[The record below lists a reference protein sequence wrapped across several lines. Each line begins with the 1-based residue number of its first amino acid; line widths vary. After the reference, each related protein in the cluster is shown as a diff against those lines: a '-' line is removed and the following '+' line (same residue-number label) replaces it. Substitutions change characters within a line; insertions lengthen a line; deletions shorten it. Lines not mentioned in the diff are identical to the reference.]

1 MSTEFDASEFV
12 DSDFETARKNSLQSA
27 SVVRASL
34 AAETSRAP
42 TREEVDGKV
51 TDMQQ
56 KLAELKRTQQE
67 LERERAA
74 LEETR
79 RRQMEF
85 TTGRQE
91 MVQHLTRGV
100 SLLEEAE
107 FAARR
112 DAEQMSKTL
121 IDLRESLVKVQS
133 VQEQSWTKDNFN
145 VELTRGLTTIENAR
159 MEWNTARLK
168 FSLLDG
174 ALAAEAEPSAP
185 VNPGPQWFVPKNYQE
200 LCKIGLAL
208 TWPIALTGL
217 AIVLALFLR
226 R

>member
-1 MSTEFDASEFV
+1 MIAQLERENFFELSLQFSSRRNKVAFMSNAFDASEFI
-12 DSDFETARKNSLQSA
+12 DDDFQAARKSA
-27 SVVRASL
+27 GGNPFAVAPS
-34 AAETSRAP
+34 EPDRAP
-42 TREEVDGKV
+42 TREEGDSKAGK
-51 TDMQQ
+51 TQQ

-67 LERERAA
+67 LERERAT

-145 VELTRGLTTIENAR
+145 VELTRGLTAIENAR
-159 MEWNTARLK
+159 MEWNSARLK

-174 ALAAEAEPSAP
+174 ALAAEAEPPAP
-185 VNPGPQWFVPKNYQE
+185 VD
-200 LCKIGLAL
+200 
-208 TWPIALTGL
+208 
-217 AIVLALFLR
+217 
-226 R
+226 